1 MYASSI
7 FCKPQLDSVQQF
19 LAAAIQLCALLP
31 SLRCCCFVFVY
42 DTRYSSSIQTC
53 SATHTII
60 TLTEYNINNGPKFT
74 SQMKIIHTTVFL
86 SLHGIR
92 RHIVYCLL
100 FRVSVCLSVC
110 QSRPQRNWPTL
121 APGISQEFWEWDE
134 IWQLDRGGP
143 PCCTSSPRY
152 VNFKWHKGRQ
162 NTEESTEIFVTL
174 FLYTIWQSVMKFGM
188 IRGICA

>member
-60 TLTEYNINNGPKFT
+60 TLREYNINNGPKFT
-74 SQMKIIHTTVFL
+74 SQMKIMHTTVFL

-100 FRVSVCLSVC
+100 FRVSVCLSVSHALNEID
-110 QSRPQRNWPTL
+110 QLWHQISRRGVLRMGRNL
-121 APGISQEFWEWDE
+121 AA
-134 IWQLDRGGP
+134 R
-143 PCCTSSPRY
+143 
-152 VNFKWHKGRQ
+152 
-162 NTEESTEIFVTL
+162 
-174 FLYTIWQSVMKFGM
+174 
-188 IRGICA
+188 